1 MPGGRTRLIIG
12 GYQAVRPRW
21 IERFVFSWSSIP
33 VVWIMQ
39 ARTLAV
45 LKRNIERAA
54 DAGRK
59 PLGSG
64 PAGIEAGQAAGAG
77 TGG

>member
-1 MPGGRTRLIIG
+1 M
-12 GYQAVRPRW
+12 V
-21 IERFVFSWSSIP
+21 ERFVFSWSSIP

-54 DAGRK
+54 R
-59 PLGSG
+59 
-64 PAGIEAGQAAGAG
+64 AG
-77 TGG
+77 TGTVHLRAKATAGAKKPTVPSPLVE